1 MPLCEPQLPL
11 CEAQLPLCE
20 AQLPFSETQK
30 GFCRKVKLR
39 TYLSQNF
46 NLRTSEAHFIKQ
58 SAVRCTAATC
68 DSLLGGVIFRDI
80 PPVIGQSQF

>member
-39 TYLSQNF
+39 TYLSQNL
-46 NLRTSEAHFIKQ
+46 NLRTSEAHFIKNLWCEAQ
-58 SAVRCTAATC
+58 PQLVTAWPKVAK
-68 DSLLGGVIFRDI
+68 SR
-80 PPVIGQSQF
+80 QM